1 MSDPVSDAADAAGGA
16 ETPATTAAD
25 GADAPIAS
33 GHRLRHPLA
42 LALSVSAVIVVVDQ
56 LTKHWAVQRLGDG
69 EEIHVLWTLQFNLA
83 YNSGMAF
90 SRGRG
95 LGPLIGVVAV
105 VVVGVLAV
113 GAARIESTVAR
124 FAAGLLI
131 GGAIG
136 NLLDRLFREDGWLRG
151 RVIDFI
157 DPQWFPIFNVADMG
171 ITIGAILFLLATLHQ
186 ARVDERALR
195 AATANGSVAAEDA
208 S

>member
-1 MSDPVSDAADAAGGA
+1 MSESVPDAAAAADGA
-16 ETPATTAAD
+16 ETPTPTSV
-25 GADAPIAS
+25 G
-33 GHRLRHPLA
+33 RRVRHPMG
-42 LALSVSAVIVVVDQ
+42 LALSVAAAIVVVDQ
-56 LTKHWAVQRLGDG
+56 ITKRWALHRLGDG
-69 EEIHVLWTLQFNLA
+69 DEIHLVWTLQFNLA

-113 GAARIESTVAR
+113 GAARVESLAAR
-124 FAAGLLI
+124 IASGMLI
-131 GGAIG
+131 GGALG

-171 ITIGAILFLLATLHQ
+171 ITIGAILFLLATLQQ
-186 ARVDERALR
+186 ARADERAIR
-195 AATANGSVAAEDA
+195 AVASHDAASGDDATGADGGVS
-208 S
+208 